1 MKDMGKGCKVVSAVR
16 EAAKL
21 LAEGN
26 VVAFPTET
34 VYGIGADATNPAAV
48 RRIFEIKGR
57 PADHPLI
64 VHLSHL
70 GQVRD
75 WAVEIPDEAYQLAER
90 FWPGPLT
97 MILKRSKR
105 VPDVVTGGQDTVGL
119 RIPGHPVALALLQKF
134 GGGVAAP
141 SANRFGRISPT
152 TAQHVLEDLG
162 EDLEMI
168 VDAGPCLIGL
178 ESAIVNLSGSEPELL
193 RPGSL
198 SVADLE
204 AVLGG
209 RKITQLEQTVSP
221 RVPGMLASHY
231 APRTPFAVMEL
242 TALREELNRLLAQG
256 KTVAVM
262 AFASQSHNWPKG
274 IILRL
279 LPNNPLDYGYQMYS
293 VMRGLDSKGV
303 DVILA
308 TVPPAGN
315 EWLAVRDRLCRA
327 AG

>member
-1 MKDMGKGCKVVSAVR
+1 MKARGTGCKIVSKVD

-21 LAEGN
+21 LSAGN

-34 VYGIGADATNPAAV
+34 VYGLGADATNPAAV

-57 PADHPLI
+57 PVDHPLI

-70 GQVRD
+70 GQARD
-75 WAVEIPDEAYQLAER
+75 WALEIPDEAYQLAER

-97 MILKRSKR
+97 IILKRAKK
-105 VPDVVTGGQDTVGL
+105 VPDVVTGGQDTIGL

-152 TAQHVLEDLG
+152 TAQHVLDELG
-162 EDLEMI
+162 DRLEII

-178 ESAIVNLSGSEPELL
+178 ESAIVNLSGTEPVLL

-198 SVADLE
+198 TVSDLE
-204 AVLGG
+204 AALGG
-209 RKITQLEQTVSP
+209 RKITRPEQIVSP

-231 APRTPFAVMEL
+231 APRTPFDVMEL
-242 TALREELNRLLAQG
+242 TALREELNRLQAQG

-262 AFASQSHNWPKG
+262 AFASQSQNWPKG

-279 LPNNPLDYGYQMYS
+279 LPNCPLEYAYEMYS
-293 VMRGLDSKGV
+293 VMRALDSKGV

-327 AG
+327 AA